1 MKIAVDQITESP
13 KELRFAEGSE
23 DLDRI
28 FAEEK
33 NEDFYFNT
41 PLNVDMVYYRSG
53 QELFFRG
60 SLASA
65 VDGRCSRCLRKYTF
79 PLENEFAFILTPGP
93 LSVKNGEVGPED
105 MGMSFYS
112 TDDIDLSP
120 FVREQALL
128 ALPTRPLCDDHCRG
142 LCARCGTNLN
152 EESCLCSSPTL
163 DPRMDVFRT
172 LKLAR

>member
-13 KELRFAEGSE
+13 KELHFAEGSE
-23 DLDRI
+23 DLNRV

-33 NEDFYFNT
+33 NDDFRFGAA
-41 PLNVDMVYYRSG
+41 LDVDLVYYRSG

-60 SLASA
+60 SIAGA
-65 VDGRCSRCLRKYTF
+65 VEGRCSRCLRKYAF
-79 PLENEFAFILTPGP
+79 PLENEFTFVLTPGP
-93 LSVKNGEVGPED
+93 LPVKKGEISAEE

-112 TDDIDLSP
+112 GEAIDLSP

-128 ALPTRPLCDDHCRG
+128 ALPTRPLCSDHCRG
-142 LCARCGTNLN
+142 LCARCGANLN
-152 EESCLCSSPTL
+152 EDSCFCPASEQ